1 MADPSAPD
9 SAADRDSGNGVGAG
23 PLNPLGGGVDDLIV
37 QHERCCLWPE
47 ITADLQDLAALIG
60 NAGSLLAELCQPATP
75 EWVTKAAMGIARS
88 ITAIHEHADRHGSY
102 ATAARSLWT
111 TSIPGTA
118 PTLTDAQIYALLTIV
133 EARASAE
140 AFCEIAAGIEDELR
154 RNAIGHEEADEIT
167 WLRGE
172 IAQWEREAWR
182 WADQTKAAAERF
194 LLMATFAASSP
205 STAALQRAE
214 QQVAALNRR
223 LGEARAAVEPYRAGR
238 QRGAVSKLTRALI
251 ALAEKAG
258 STDFD
263 AVFPLIEKACHD
275 LPVEGIQFQDSNDY
289 KVWYQDMVTGHEA
302 EITIANLRRRLTRLP
317 AI

>member
-1 MADPSAPD
+1 MADPSVPD
-9 SAADRDSGNGVGAG
+9 SAADRDSGEGVGAE
-23 PLNPLGGGVDDLIV
+23 PFNPLTGGIDDLIL
-37 QHERCCLWPE
+37 QHEACCLWPE
-47 ITADLQDLAALIG
+47 ITVDLQDLAALIG
-60 NAGSLLAELCQPATP
+60 NAGSLLTDLCQPNTP
-75 EWVTKAAMGIARS
+75 DWVTRAALGIARS

-111 TSIPGTA
+111 TSIPRA
-118 PTLTDAQIYALLTIV
+118 DPTLTDAQIYALLSIV
-133 EARASAE
+133 EARTSAE
-140 AFCEIAAGIEDELR
+140 AFCEIAVGIEDELG
-154 RNAIGHEEADEIT
+154 RNAIGHDESDEIV

-205 STAALQRAE
+205 STTALQRAE

-238 QRGAVSKLTRALI
+238 QPGAVSKFTRALI
-251 ALAEKAG
+251 SLVQRAG
-258 STDFD
+258 SAEFD
-263 AVFPLIEKACHD
+263 AVFPLIEQVCYAE
-275 LPVEGIQFQDSNDY
+275 PVEGIQFQDCNEH
-289 KVWYQDMVTGHEA
+289 KVWYLDVVTGREG
-302 EITIANLRRRLTRLP
+302 EITIPNLRRRLTRLP